1 MKEIIQ
7 KIVADI
13 KDKKIS
19 LEEVSDI
26 LRESGLANVSNAEFR
41 RLNDLIGLAQQIDRT
56 IESKKEKTSAEIEDD
71 ILKAEQRANGIP
83 LEED

>member
-7 KIVADI
+7 KIIADI

-26 LRESGLANVSNAEFR
+26 LRESGIANVSNAEFR
-41 RLNDLIGLAQQIDRT
+41 RLQHQIERT
-56 IESKKEKTSAEIEDD
+56 VESKKEKTSSEIEDD
-71 ILKAEQRANGIP
+71 ILKAEQRANGI
-83 LEED
+83 EIQ

>member
-7 KIVADI
+7 KIIADI
-13 KDKKIS
+13 KEEKIT

-26 LRESGLANVSNAEFR
+26 LRGSGIANVSNAEFR
-41 RLNDLIGLAQQIDRT
+41 RLNQQIERR
-56 IESKKEKTSAEIEDD
+56 IERTSAEIEDD

>member
-7 KIVADI
+7 KIIADI

-26 LRESGLANVSNAEFR
+26 LRESGIANVSNAEFR
-41 RLNDLIGLAQQIDRT
+41 RLQHQIERT
-56 IESKKEKTSAEIEDD
+56 LESRKEKTSSEIEDD
-71 ILKAEQRANGIP
+71 ILKAEQRANGI
-83 LEED
+83 EIQ

>member
-7 KIVADI
+7 KIIADI

-26 LRESGLANVSNAEFR
+26 LRESGIANVSNAEFR
-41 RLNDLIGLAQQIDRT
+41 RLQHQIERT
-56 IESKKEKTSAEIEDD
+56 LESKKEKTSSEIEDD
-71 ILKAEQRANGIP
+71 ILKAEQRANGI
-83 LEED
+83 EIQ